1 MRSHPRECY
10 QAIFQAAYQSLLQL
24 ARDPKYIGSDRLGM
38 TGVLHTWGRDLNYHP
53 SRALHRSRGA
63 LSSSGTQWLSSR
75 IDFLV
80 PVLALSKIYRAK
92 FKELMNSCG
101 LLASNR

>member
-1 MRSHPRECY
+1 
-10 QAIFQAAYQSLLQL
+10 
-24 ARDPKYIGSDRLGM
+24 M

-53 SRALHRSRGA
+53 HVHFIVPGGA

-92 FKELMNSCG
+92 FQELMNSCG
-101 LLASNR
+101 LLASIDSDVLDQGRNVNCQAVGDGRESLRY